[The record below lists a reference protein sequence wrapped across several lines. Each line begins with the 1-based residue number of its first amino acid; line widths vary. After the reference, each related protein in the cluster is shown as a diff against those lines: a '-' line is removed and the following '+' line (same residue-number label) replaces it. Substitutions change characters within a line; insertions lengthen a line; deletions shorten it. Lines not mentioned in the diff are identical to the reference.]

1 MFNIKFFYTLFNPK
15 KAKDNEAHN
24 DTPHLLSRG
33 GYKLLEQEMLEEKIK
48 AQSTSIEKMNS
59 EDSLS
64 PPSPPPRH
72 KMWKGA
78 RIKPS
83 GTWSSKSTEQTV
95 ERIVSLTISF
105 QCVILNSM
113 CYFKFNVLKFV
124 NFFSFVL
131 GFS

>member
-83 GTWSSKSTEQTV
+83 GTWSSKSTEQTG
-95 ERIVSLTISF
+95 EQIVRNMF
-105 QCVILNSM
+105 SM
-113 CYFKFNVLKFV
+113 FYFKFNVLKFY
-124 NFFSFVL
+124 NFFSIVL
-131 GFS
+131 GFSC

>member
-1 MFNIKFFYTLFNPK
+1 LFNPK

-83 GTWSSKSTEQTV
+83 GTWSSKSTEQTG
-95 ERIVSLTISF
+95 EQIVRNMF
-105 QCVILNSM
+105 SM
-113 CYFKFNVLKFV
+113 FYFKFNVLKFY
-124 NFFSFVL
+124 NFFSIVL
-131 GFS
+131 GFSC